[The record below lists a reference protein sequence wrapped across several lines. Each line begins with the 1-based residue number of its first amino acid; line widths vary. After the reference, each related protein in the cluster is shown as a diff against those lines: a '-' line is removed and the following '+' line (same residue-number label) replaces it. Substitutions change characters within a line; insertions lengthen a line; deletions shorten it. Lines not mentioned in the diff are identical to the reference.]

1 MVHFSDWPDGGPQH
15 VDDRASPG
23 EGRLPLK
30 RMLAEVE
37 ATGFSGPYCL
47 EILSA
52 LELPDSLCGTGC
64 AGPQRE
70 SRGLDLAAMTVVPSY
85 KAKYLSGA
93 EQAFA
98 ILRANQMNSQGLRS
112 GGGVPQEVIHRR
124 KQARLLFRFLFSIS
138 ILIRCC

>member
-1 MVHFSDWPDGGPQH
+1 VAFEPLHPVLMNVDGFICTLSETQKLVQVVEHSAFGVAWDAWHLWQEEQRAAHLEALRDKVFVVHFSDWSDGGPRH

-52 LELPDSLCGTGC
+52 LELPASLWRE
-64 AGPQRE
+64 AGR
-70 SRGLDLAAMTVVPSY
+70 DVLAPSVNRV
-85 KAKYLSGA
+85 A
-93 EQAFA
+93 
-98 ILRANQMNSQGLRS
+98 
-112 GGGVPQEVIHRR
+112 
-124 KQARLLFRFLFSIS
+124 SIWP
-138 ILIRCC
+138 R